1 MLGELYSKIKPFLI
15 KEPYDGKDPPC
26 IVQLLVSRISL
37 KDMKDLL
44 TFAQI
49 LAEYYIYFRLLK
61 PDKVFNYLHTY
72 VPELSEEDLIN
83 VIKKVLSSRPS
94 KFYCSE
100 FLLNEEDVKAYCRGE
115 IEAKDVRTYEV
126 PNLLLGKFCRKT
138 ECELLMWFYRQA
150 PKIWYESL
158 SVVENWKKLYWL
170 VHYTLKGNVIFCKR
184 LRIKKVIDEKT
195 GSTRLVFVSEGE
207 PFFQFPNKEKARECF
222 EAIKSQAKYSRRK
235 YRLKKKEL
243 PVIKLKFYIS
253 PEEVKEWLRQK
264 P

>member
-1 MLGELYSKIKPFLI
+1 MLEELYSKIKPFLI

-37 KDMKDLL
+37 KDRKDLL

-61 PDKVFNYLHTY
+61 PDKVFNYLHMY
-72 VPELSEEDLIN
+72 IPELSEEDLIN

-100 FLLNEEDVKAYCRGE
+100 FLLDKEDVKAYCRGE
-115 IEAKDVRTYEV
+115 IEAKEVRTYKT
-126 PNLLLGKFCRKT
+126 PNPLLEKFCRKI
-138 ECELLMWFYRQA
+138 ECELLTWLRRNFFFGEVEKKKM
-150 PKIWYESL
+150 KIVKEVYGKVKYKAVYELDGNTIICKARGVKSYWTYPSQKEAEEVFNSL
-158 SVVENWKKLYWL
+158 
-170 VHYTLKGNVIFCKR
+170 
-184 LRIKKVIDEKT
+184 
-195 GSTRLVFVSEGE
+195 
-207 PFFQFPNKEKARECF
+207 KEK
-222 EAIKSQAKYSRRK
+222 
-235 YRLKKKEL
+235 
-243 PVIKLKFYIS
+243 IKLKFYIS